1 MRIVHRAQ
9 QRLALIRASMLPDR
23 TGVEQPVVKLV
34 AILESPRRHARWRAH
49 RIRRLAGEWNVEGAI
64 LASEKAGRRERLD
77 LFSFADIEALPD
89 VDERGDGGV
98 QGPQC
103 ARDDRANMRR
113 RHRLRRSI
121 SGVPLILMP
130 GVENESQVARG
141 V

>member
-64 LASEKAGRRERLD
+64 LASQEAGRRERLD
-77 LFSFADIEALPD
+77 LFSFADVEALPD
-89 VDERGDGGV
+89 VDECGYGRI
-98 QGPQC
+98 QRPQRP
-103 ARDDRANMRR
+103 RDDRADVRR
-113 RHRLRRSI
+113 RDSLRRSV

-130 GVENESQVARG
+130 GVE
-141 V
+141 